1 MFPWFPLD
9 RLDRYVLR
17 LIAGPM
23 ALSLVALLLAQLL
36 ERLLRLFDLAASAG
50 APPSSVLVMASTLVP
65 HYLGLA
71 LPMAFTA
78 AIFMAVAHMCDDNEL
93 DMMLVAG
100 RSIARIAAPYFMLAL
115 MLSLFSVYLYG
126 QLQPLA
132 RYGYHVAVNQVLQT
146 GWDARVEENHF
157 IDIGQGVTFTAD
169 VIEPDG
175 RGLRGVF
182 MERRGSHSEQIL
194 TAARGRI
201 VPTPE
206 GLQLKLEDGL
216 VVNENE
222 HKASLS
228 ISRFETGFSANDF
241 TPKPEP
247 MEARGASVRE
257 RTLAELWRDMHLE
270 GGETKPAA
278 EFHSRLA
285 RALIFPFLPLLAL
298 PLEAVR
304 NRDSQWAIQ
313 TAVIALRDN
322 LYRADEL
329 KSQKDNGKNGVKK
342 IAIAVDSAQATAAKA
357 TLSQSVALA
366 NGMDLAKTLGNL
378 PPNICTPTYLAST
391 AKKLAKDFKLG
402 VEVLD
407 RKQLEALKMGSFL
420 SVTNGSE
427 EPPKF
432 IVLKHMGGK
441 SKEAPVVLVGKG
453 ITFDTGGISIKP
465 AAEMDEM
472 KFDMGGAA
480 SVLRENTFTMVS
492 AFMGSLS
499 DVSSSAGDTFMG

>member
-1 MFPWFPLD
+1 MFRWLPLD
-9 RLDRYVLR
+9 RIDRYVLR
-17 LIAGPM
+17 LIAGPL

-78 AIFMAVAHMCDDNEL
+78 AIFMAVARMCDDNEL

-157 IDIGQGVTFTAD
+157 LDIGQGVTFTAD

-182 MERRGSHSEQIL
+182 MERRGANSEQIL

-201 VPTPE
+201 VSTPE

-216 VVNENE
+216 VVNEND

-241 TPKPEP
+241 TPKPQP

-298 PLEAVR
+298 PLGMASKRGRRAPGVIFGVLALL
-304 NRDSQWAIQ
+304 AIDH
-313 TAVIALRDN
+313 ALQ
-322 LYRADEL
+322 LGE
-329 KSQKDNGKNGVKK
+329 S
-342 IAIAVDSAQATAAKA
+342 
-357 TLSQSVALA
+357 LA
-366 NGMDLAKTLGNL
+366 
-378 PPNICTPTYLAST
+378 
-391 AKKLAKDFKLG
+391 
-402 VEVLD
+402 
-407 RKQLEALKMGSFL
+407 
-420 SVTNGSE
+420 
-427 EPPKF
+427 
-432 IVLKHMGGK
+432 
-441 SKEAPVVLVGKG
+441 
-453 ITFDTGGISIKP
+453 DTGRLP
-465 AAEMDEM
+465 AA
-472 KFDMGGAA
+472 AA
-480 SVLRENTFTMVS
+480 VWVPYAVFVGLSLWIFRGSLAWPGDNPVLRAVVAVEGLIDRARPRTRQSTP
-492 AFMGSLS
+492 
-499 DVSSSAGDTFMG
+499 

>member
-1 MFPWFPLD
+1 LFPWLPLD
-9 RLDRYVLR
+9 RIDRYVLR
-17 LIAGPM
+17 LIAGPL

-78 AIFMAVAHMCDDNEL
+78 AIFMAVARMCDDNEL

-157 IDIGQGVTFTAD
+157 LDIGQGVTFTAD

-182 MERRGSHSEQIL
+182 MERRGANSEQIL

-201 VPTPE
+201 VSTPE

-216 VVNENE
+216 VVNEND

-241 TPKPEP
+241 TPKPQP

-298 PLEAVR
+298 PLGMASKRGRRAPGVIFGVLALL
-304 NRDSQWAIQ
+304 AIDH
-313 TAVIALRDN
+313 ALQ
-322 LYRADEL
+322 LGE
-329 KSQKDNGKNGVKK
+329 S
-342 IAIAVDSAQATAAKA
+342 
-357 TLSQSVALA
+357 LA
-366 NGMDLAKTLGNL
+366 
-378 PPNICTPTYLAST
+378 
-391 AKKLAKDFKLG
+391 
-402 VEVLD
+402 
-407 RKQLEALKMGSFL
+407 
-420 SVTNGSE
+420 
-427 EPPKF
+427 
-432 IVLKHMGGK
+432 
-441 SKEAPVVLVGKG
+441 
-453 ITFDTGGISIKP
+453 DTGRLP
-465 AAEMDEM
+465 AA
-472 KFDMGGAA
+472 AA
-480 SVLRENTFTMVS
+480 VWVPYAVFVGLSLWIFRGSLAWPGDNPVLRAVVAVEGLIDRARPRTRQSTP
-492 AFMGSLS
+492 
-499 DVSSSAGDTFMG
+499 

>member
-9 RLDRYVLR
+9 RLDRYALR
-17 LIAGPM
+17 LIAGPL

-78 AIFMAVAHMCDDNEL
+78 AIFMAVARMGDDNEL
-93 DMMLVAG
+93 DVMLVAG
-100 RSIARIAAPYFMLAL
+100 RSIGRIAAPYFMLAL
-115 MLSLFSVYLYG
+115 MLSVFSVYLYG

-216 VVNENE
+216 VVHENDG
-222 HKASLS
+222 KASLS

-241 TPKPEP
+241 TPTPTP

-298 PLEAVR
+298 PLGMASKRGRRAPGVIFGVLALL
-304 NRDSQWAIQ
+304 AIDH
-313 TAVIALRDN
+313 ALQ
-322 LYRADEL
+322 LGE
-329 KSQKDNGKNGVKK
+329 S
-342 IAIAVDSAQATAAKA
+342 
-357 TLSQSVALA
+357 LA
-366 NGMDLAKTLGNL
+366 
-378 PPNICTPTYLAST
+378 
-391 AKKLAKDFKLG
+391 
-402 VEVLD
+402 
-407 RKQLEALKMGSFL
+407 
-420 SVTNGSE
+420 
-427 EPPKF
+427 
-432 IVLKHMGGK
+432 
-441 SKEAPVVLVGKG
+441 
-453 ITFDTGGISIKP
+453 DTGRLP
-465 AAEMDEM
+465 AA
-472 KFDMGGAA
+472 AA
-480 SVLRENTFTMVS
+480 VWVPYAVFVGLSLWIFRGSLAWPGDNPVLRAVVAVEGLIDRARPRARQS
-492 AFMGSLS
+492 AP
-499 DVSSSAGDTFMG
+499 

>member
-9 RLDRYVLR
+9 RLDRYALR
-17 LIAGPM
+17 LIAGPL

-78 AIFMAVAHMCDDNEL
+78 AIFMAVARMGDDNEL
-93 DMMLVAG
+93 DVMLVAG
-100 RSIARIAAPYFMLAL
+100 RSIGRIAAPYFMLAL
-115 MLSLFSVYLYG
+115 MLSVFSVYLYG

-182 MERRGSHSEQIL
+182 MERRGSQSEQIL

-216 VVNENE
+216 VVHENDG
-222 HKASLS
+222 KASLS

-241 TPKPEP
+241 TPTPTP

-298 PLEAVR
+298 PLGMASKRGRRAPGVIFGVLALL
-304 NRDSQWAIQ
+304 AIDH
-313 TAVIALRDN
+313 ALQ
-322 LYRADEL
+322 LGE
-329 KSQKDNGKNGVKK
+329 S
-342 IAIAVDSAQATAAKA
+342 
-357 TLSQSVALA
+357 LA
-366 NGMDLAKTLGNL
+366 
-378 PPNICTPTYLAST
+378 
-391 AKKLAKDFKLG
+391 
-402 VEVLD
+402 
-407 RKQLEALKMGSFL
+407 
-420 SVTNGSE
+420 
-427 EPPKF
+427 
-432 IVLKHMGGK
+432 
-441 SKEAPVVLVGKG
+441 
-453 ITFDTGGISIKP
+453 DTGRLP
-465 AAEMDEM
+465 AA
-472 KFDMGGAA
+472 AA
-480 SVLRENTFTMVS
+480 VWVPYAVFVGLSLWIFRGSLAWPGDNPVLRAVVAVEGLIDRARPRARQS
-492 AFMGSLS
+492 AP
-499 DVSSSAGDTFMG
+499 

>member
-9 RLDRYVLR
+9 RIDRYVLR
-17 LIAGPM
+17 LIAGPL

-78 AIFMAVAHMCDDNEL
+78 AIFMAVARMCDDNEL

-100 RSIARIAAPYFMLAL
+100 RSIGRIAAPYFMLAL

-157 IDIGQGVTFTAD
+157 LDIGQGVTFTAD

-182 MERRGSHSEQIL
+182 MERRGANSEQIL

-216 VVNENE
+216 VVNEND

-298 PLEAVR
+298 PL
-304 NRDSQWAIQ
+304 
-313 TAVIALRDN
+313 
-322 LYRADEL
+322 
-329 KSQKDNGKNGVKK
+329 GM
-342 IAIAVDSAQATAAKA
+342 AAKRGRRA
-357 TLSQSVALA
+357 PGVIFGVLAL
-366 NGMDLAKTLGNL
+366 LAIDHAL
-378 PPNICTPTYLAST
+378 
-391 AKKLAKDFKLG
+391 
-402 VEVLD
+402 
-407 RKQLEALKMGSFL
+407 QL
-420 SVTNGSE
+420 
-427 EPPKF
+427 
-432 IVLKHMGGK
+432 GK
-441 SKEAPVVLVGKG
+441 SLA
-453 ITFDTGGISIKP
+453 DTGRLP
-465 AAEMDEM
+465 AA
-472 KFDMGGAA
+472 AA
-480 SVLRENTFTMVS
+480 VWVPYAVFVGLSLWIFRGSLAWPGDNPVLRAVVAVEGLIDRARPRARQSTP
-492 AFMGSLS
+492 
-499 DVSSSAGDTFMG
+499 

>member
-1 MFPWFPLD
+1 LFPWFPLD
-9 RLDRYVLR
+9 RIDRYVLR
-17 LIAGPM
+17 LIAGPL

-78 AIFMAVAHMCDDNEL
+78 AIFMAVARMCDDNEL

-157 IDIGQGVTFTAD
+157 LDIGQGVTFTAD

-182 MERRGSHSEQIL
+182 MERRGANSEQIL

-216 VVNENE
+216 VVNEND

-270 GGETKPAA
+270 DGETKPAA
-278 EFHSRLA
+278 EFHGRLA

-298 PLEAVR
+298 PL
-304 NRDSQWAIQ
+304 
-313 TAVIALRDN
+313 
-322 LYRADEL
+322 
-329 KSQKDNGKNGVKK
+329 GM
-342 IAIAVDSAQATAAKA
+342 AAKRGRRA
-357 TLSQSVALA
+357 PGVIFGVLAL
-366 NGMDLAKTLGNL
+366 LAIDHAL
-378 PPNICTPTYLAST
+378 
-391 AKKLAKDFKLG
+391 
-402 VEVLD
+402 
-407 RKQLEALKMGSFL
+407 QL
-420 SVTNGSE
+420 
-427 EPPKF
+427 
-432 IVLKHMGGK
+432 GK
-441 SKEAPVVLVGKG
+441 SLA
-453 ITFDTGGISIKP
+453 DTGRLP
-465 AAEMDEM
+465 AA
-472 KFDMGGAA
+472 AA
-480 SVLRENTFTMVS
+480 VWVPYAVFVGLSLWIFRGSLAWPGDNPVLRAVVAVEGLIDRARPRARQSTP
-492 AFMGSLS
+492 
-499 DVSSSAGDTFMG
+499 

>member
-93 DMMLVAG
+93 DMMLVAC

-157 IDIGQGVTFTAD
+157 LDIGQGVTFTAD

-175 RGLRGVF
+175 HGLRGVF

-298 PLEAVR
+298 PLGMASKRGRRAPGVIFGVLALL
-304 NRDSQWAIQ
+304 AIDH
-313 TAVIALRDN
+313 ALQ
-322 LYRADEL
+322 LGE
-329 KSQKDNGKNGVKK
+329 S
-342 IAIAVDSAQATAAKA
+342 
-357 TLSQSVALA
+357 LA
-366 NGMDLAKTLGNL
+366 
-378 PPNICTPTYLAST
+378 
-391 AKKLAKDFKLG
+391 
-402 VEVLD
+402 
-407 RKQLEALKMGSFL
+407 
-420 SVTNGSE
+420 
-427 EPPKF
+427 
-432 IVLKHMGGK
+432 
-441 SKEAPVVLVGKG
+441 
-453 ITFDTGGISIKP
+453 DTGRLP
-465 AAEMDEM
+465 AA
-472 KFDMGGAA
+472 AA
-480 SVLRENTFTMVS
+480 VWIPYAVFVGLSLWIFRGSLAWPGDNPVLRAVVAVEGLIDRARPRARKS
-492 AFMGSLS
+492 AP
-499 DVSSSAGDTFMG
+499 